1 MRDNWMTHQEFS
13 PGDEFV
19 EISHSML
26 IDRLRYLPGNQIEG
40 NQTLMVRSILNEEAS
55 TNLVVQLSVVGTES
69 IETVSEEGSLMPMLI
84 LLMSVV
90 IVILMII
97 VGVVVSK
104 MRREDYNA
112 HLEHEWPDN

>member
-1 MRDNWMTHQEFS
+1 
-13 PGDEFV
+13 
-19 EISHSML
+19 ML
-26 IDRLRYLPGNQIEG
+26 IDRLKYIPGNQIEG

-69 IETVSEEGSLMPMLI
+69 VETVLESTSLMPMLI

-90 IVILMII
+90 IVILMVI

-104 MRREDYNA
+104 MRREDYNSDI
-112 HLEHEWPDN
+112 EHEWPDN

>member
-1 MRDNWMTHQEFS
+1 M
-13 PGDEFV
+13 

-26 IDRLRYLPGNQIEG
+26 IDRLKYLPGNQIEG

-69 IETVSEEGSLMPMLI
+69 IQSVSETTSLMPMLI
-84 LLMSVV
+84 LLMSIV

-97 VGVVVSK
+97 
-104 MRREDYNA
+104 
-112 HLEHEWPDN
+112 